1 MTSVFTLEEF
11 EHGLR
16 CAECD
21 SEFVEDQPIS
31 QRLDGIDADGNVWV
45 TLVCG
50 ACAVEVVRA

>member
-1 MTSVFTLEEF
+1 VFTLEEF